1 MTKLENTLSSFSEKP
16 EILKH
21 IDKADQLK
29 TRDAIKEYGKR
40 HKIWDNETFKGYY
53 ESTEHIKPETY
64 DDYRSRAAKYGAITK
79 AENKFYGKDMAEG
92 KPGDKKSR
100 YKNALWE
107 ELGTGIYA
115 LNGDGRKNKWVY
127 RTPDGKFH
135 TTVGKKPRRALY
147 NAYNSKK
154 NLIIREARRR
164 FKEL

>member
-1 MTKLENTLSSFSEKP
+1 MSVEFKDFTTIVLQKIQENGEAFLEEVGGEVEAQTKQNTKV
-16 EILKH
+16 
-21 IDKADQLK
+21 DTGK
-29 TRDAIKEYGKR
+29 T
-40 HKIWDNETFKGYY
+40 KG
-53 ESTEHIKPETY
+53 SWEHIVN
-64 DDYRSRAAKYGAITK
+64 A
-79 AENKFYGKDMAEG
+79 
-92 KPGDKKSR
+92 DKMEVQIGSR

-115 LNGDGRKNKWVY
+115 LNGDGRKTPWVY
-127 RTPDGKFH
+127 KNPKDGKFY

>member
-1 MTKLENTLSSFSEKP
+1 MSVIFHDFSE
-16 EILKH
+16 EV
-21 IDKADQLK
+21 KAKIRRLGVAWLEEASGEVEAQTKQNTKVDTGK
-29 TRDAIKEYGKR
+29 T
-40 HKIWDNETFKGYY
+40 KG
-53 ESTEHIKPETY
+53 SWEHIVN
-64 DDYRSRAAKYGAITK
+64 
-79 AENKFYGKDMAEG
+79 AEKMEVQVG
-92 KPGDKKSR
+92 SR

-115 LNGDGRKNKWVY
+115 LNGDGRKTKWVY
-127 RTPDGKFH
+127 KNPKDGKFY

>member
-1 MTKLENTLSSFSEKP
+1 MSVEFKDFSR
-16 EILKH
+16 IVL
-21 IDKADQLK
+21 
-29 TRDAIKEYGKR
+29 R
-40 HKIWDNETFKGYY
+40 KIQETGETFLEEVGGEVEAQTKQNTKVDTGKTKG
-53 ESTEHIKPETY
+53 SWEHVVN
-64 DDYRSRAAKYGAITK
+64 
-79 AENKFYGKDMAEG
+79 AEKMEVQIG
-92 KPGDKKSR
+92 SR

-115 LNGDGRKNKWVY
+115 LNGDGRKTKWVY

>member
-1 MTKLENTLSSFSEKP
+1 MSVVFKDYS
-16 EILKH
+16 
-21 IDKADQLK
+21 
-29 TRDAIKEYGKR
+29 
-40 HKIWDNETFKGYY
+40 KIVLQKIQETGETFLEEVGGEVESQTKQNTKVKTGKTKG
-53 ESTEHIKPETY
+53 SWEHVVNT
-64 DDYRSRAAKYGAITK
+64 
-79 AENKFYGKDMAEG
+79 
-92 KPGDKKSR
+92 DKMEVQIGSR

-147 NAYNSKK
+147 RAYTSKK
-154 NLIIREARRR
+154 NAIIREARRR

>member
-1 MTKLENTLSSFSEKP
+1 MSVEFKDFTTIVLQKIQENGEAFLEEVGGEVEAQTKRNTKV
-16 EILKH
+16 
-21 IDKADQLK
+21 DTGK
-29 TRDAIKEYGKR
+29 T
-40 HKIWDNETFKGYY
+40 KG
-53 ESTEHIKPETY
+53 SWEHIVN
-64 DDYRSRAAKYGAITK
+64 A
-79 AENKFYGKDMAEG
+79 
-92 KPGDKKSR
+92 DKMEVQIGSR

-154 NLIIREARRR
+154 NAIIDEARRR
-164 FKEL
+164 FGEL